1 MQKKCCLD
9 GVRKQQQ
16 YNMRYYP
23 ICLDIQNR
31 NCLVVGGGSVGTRK
45 VITLLNCGADVTVV
59 SPAASAH
66 LQELANNGSIILK
79 NRTFRFSDLA
89 GIFLVCS
96 ATDNQDLNRQIHAKA
111 EDLGMLCNVADRPEV
126 CNFILPSIVN
136 RGDLIVAISTS
147 GQSPAFA
154 KKLRKDLEKVFG
166 NEYAE
171 FLKLMGAVRKKLLS
185 RDHRPEAHK
194 HLFEQLINKDLVTMI
209 KAHQYDD
216 INAVL
221 FEILGKVYD
230 FESLTNE

>member
-1 MQKKCCLD
+1 M
-9 GVRKQQQ
+9 R
-16 YNMRYYP
+16 MRYYP

-89 GIFLVCS
+89 GMFLVCS

-111 EDLGMLCNVADRPEV
+111 EDLGLLCNVADRPEV

-136 RGDLIVAISTS
+136 RGDLIIAISTS
-147 GQSPAFA
+147 GQSPALA
-154 KKLRKDLEKVFG
+154 KKLRQDLQKVFG

-171 FLKLMGAVRKKLLS
+171 FLKLMGAVRKKLL
-185 RDHRPEAHK
+185 RLDHRPEAHK
-194 HLFEQLINKDLVTMI
+194 HLFEQLINGGLVEMI
-209 KAHQYDD
+209 KAHQYQD
-216 INAVL
+216 INALL
-221 FEILGKVYD
+221 FKILGKGYE
-230 FESLTNE
+230 FESLMNE

>member
-1 MQKKCCLD
+1 M
-9 GVRKQQQ
+9 R
-16 YNMRYYP
+16 MRYYP

-59 SPAASAH
+59 SPSASAH
-66 LQELANNGSIILK
+66 LQELANNGSVMIK

-89 GIFLVCS
+89 GMFLVCS
-96 ATDNQDLNRQIHAKA
+96 ATDNQKLNRQIHAKA

-136 RGDLIVAISTS
+136 RGDLIIAISTS

-154 KKLRKDLEKVFG
+154 KKLRHDLENIFG

-194 HLFEQLINKDLVTMI
+194 HLFEQLINGGLVEMI
-209 KAHQYDD
+209 KAHQYQD
-216 INAVL
+216 INALL
-221 FEILGKVYD
+221 FKILGKGYV
-230 FESLTNE
+230 FESLMNE

>member
-1 MQKKCCLD
+1 
-9 GVRKQQQ
+9 
-16 YNMRYYP
+16 MRYYP

-31 NCLVVGGGSVGTRK
+31 SCLVVGGGSVGTRK
-45 VITLLNCGADVTVV
+45 VITLLNCGAKVTVV

-66 LQELANNGSIILK
+66 LQELANNGLITLT
-79 NRTFRFSDLA
+79 NRPFQFSDLA
-89 GIFLVCS
+89 GMFLVCS
-96 ATDNQDLNRQIHAKA
+96 ATDNQELNRQIHAKA
-111 EDLGMLCNVADRPEV
+111 EGLGMLCNVADRPEI

-136 RGDLIVAISTS
+136 RGDLIIAISTA

-166 NEYAE
+166 SEYAE
-171 FLKLMGAVRKKLLS
+171 FLKLMGAVRQKLLS

-194 HLFEQLINKDLVTMI
+194 HLFEQLINRDLVAMI

-221 FEILGKVYD
+221 FEILGKGYD
-230 FESLTNE
+230 FESLISE